1 MAPPRVSRLRGGGC
15 SGSKPPTG
23 SLSAGTASIINA
35 ANKEEGRAQSGYEG
49 VHLHDLLA
57 DDVDIV
63 VAATFVSDDGDAPKA
78 EASMPVVVASMT
90 PDDTAPNDQ
99 SVPSA
104 ARTEEIR
111 RARTEETDEESNSTA
126 PSLLPAYTE
135 VWDVAHLDP
144 SHVPFL
150 EMLDRHAAKGQRL
163 TMAFVFSPFKLVK
176 VLELMTET
184 LDHGK
189 GPCRSRYFATFTEC
203 AEVMSADPQMKAA
216 ANRAEAAAMAAQQR
230 ELAEM
235 NTSYG
240 MVVDWAASGCEY
252 AVAYP
257 GYSAPECDCPG
268 KHGLVHH
275 VAATSTSG
283 RRGFCDLCG
292 TRYWDTD
299 DRYTCQ
305 QCDYNVC
312 MDCVALQ
319 RMGYS
324 IPTGKGCRVSYR
336 GRVVED

>member
-1 MAPPRVSRLRGGGC
+1 MSAATEGAGSAGGPAVAGQRIIKLAVLAVGGQGGGV
-15 SGSKPPTG
+15 
-23 SLSAGTASIINA
+23 LSDWITATA
-35 ANKEEGRAQSGYEG
+35 EANGWRAQSTSVPGVAQRTGATVYYIEMVPDEG
-49 VHLHDLLA
+49 RQPVFSLMPTPG
-57 DDVDIV
+57 DVDIV

-111 RARTEETDEESNSTA
+111 RAQTEETDEESNSTA

-203 AEVMSADPQMKAA
+203 AEQVENNT
-216 ANRAEAAAMAAQQR
+216 NRFTKFVFNR
-230 ELAEM
+230 
-235 NTSYG
+235 
-240 MVVDWAASGCEY
+240 
-252 AVAYP
+252 
-257 GYSAPECDCPG
+257 
-268 KHGLVHH
+268 
-275 VAATSTSG
+275 
-283 RRGFCDLCG
+283 
-292 TRYWDTD
+292 
-299 DRYTCQ
+299 
-305 QCDYNVC
+305 
-312 MDCVALQ
+312 
-319 RMGYS
+319 
-324 IPTGKGCRVSYR
+324 I
-336 GRVVED
+336 